1 MKKFLIGM
9 FVLAALGACDR
20 AADDVLVR
28 QCGGYRVEMTFAD
41 DGDTMNANINGD
53 DMTLER
59 VVSASGARYQ
69 GVLNDITVTLWGR
82 GDEWSMFLNDEE
94 SFVCDAK

>member
-1 MKKFLIGM
+1 MLKIFM
-9 FVLAALGACDR
+9 SVLMLATVAACEKTV
-20 AADDVLVR
+20 DDVLVR

-53 DMTLER
+53 ALTLQR
-59 VVSASGARYQ
+59 VTAASGAKYQ
-69 GVLNDITVTLWGR
+69 GVLNDITVTLWGK
-82 GDEWSMFLNDEE
+82 GEEWSMFLNDEE